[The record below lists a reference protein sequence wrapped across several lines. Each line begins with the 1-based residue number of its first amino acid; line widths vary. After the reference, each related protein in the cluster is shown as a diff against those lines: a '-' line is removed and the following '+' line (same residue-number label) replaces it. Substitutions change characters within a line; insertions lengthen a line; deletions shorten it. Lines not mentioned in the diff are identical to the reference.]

1 MSRIAFI
8 TLALGL
14 ATALPIPG
22 AAQRPSRTATRSRAP
37 RAPRAPRPPR
47 PQRAARASEPAAI
60 TIPYQRFALKNG
72 LTLLVHEDHKAPI
85 VAVNIWYHVGSKN
98 ERPGRTGFAHLFEH
112 LMFNGSEHFN
122 DDYFRPFERIG
133 ATDQN
138 GTTNND
144 RTNYFENVPTNAI
157 DVALWMESDRMGHLL
172 GAIDTAKLNEQRG
185 VVQNEKRQGENQ
197 PYGKVNL
204 LMTEGTYP
212 AGHPYSWS
220 VIGSMEDLNAAS
232 VNDVKDWFRTYYGPN
247 NAVIVLAGDITPA
260 TARQKVE
267 QFFGDIPATPPIA
280 KQETWIARRTGS
292 HREIMQD
299 RVPQARIYKE
309 WNIPEYGSADG
320 DYLDLVTD
328 VLAAGKTSR
337 LYKRLVYDEQTATD
351 VNAYVDL
358 REIGGQ
364 LVIRATVKPSGELAR
379 VERAI
384 DEELARFIQTG
395 PTASELRRVKT
406 QSRANFIRGIE
417 RIGGFG
423 GKSDVLARNEVFT
436 GSADHYLV
444 TERRIATATAGD
456 LKSAAARYLSDG
468 DWALEV
474 HPYPTFEAAATGA
487 DRTKLP
493 DAGTPPDARFPAIG
507 RATLPNGLKIV
518 LAERHSIPQVQLTLL
533 VDAGYAADQFAAP
546 GTASLTLDMLDEGT
560 TRRSALQISDTLSQ
574 LGAQLSTSSQLD
586 VSRVALSTL
595 KENVDPALDIFA
607 DVVLNPS
614 FPQADFQRQ
623 QRQRLARIQRE
634 KVQPVQMALR
644 VFPQLLYGANHAYG
658 NPLTGSGTEQSVT
671 QMTRDDLVR
680 FHRTWFKPNHAT
692 LVIVGDV
699 SLAEIQPRLTR
710 LFSGWKAGD
719 VPQKNVGTVAD
730 QARPVVYILDRP
742 GAEQSVILAADL
754 AAPKANPH
762 EYAIEAMTSLLG
774 GQFTSRINMNL
785 REGKHWSYGAF
796 TFIWDA
802 RGQRPFIAYA
812 PVQTDKTKESMI
824 EVDRELRGILGP
836 RPVAADELA
845 KAQANL
851 TLTLPGNWETMD
863 AVQGSLEQLVTFG
876 LDDHYYETY
885 AQRVRALTIPDAAG
899 AAEETIRPDHLVW
912 VVVGDRSK
920 IEAGIRELNFG
931 EIRFLDADG
940 KPLASR

>member
-1 MSRIAFI
+1 VA
-8 TLALGL
+8 G
-14 ATALPIPG
+14 P
-22 AAQRPSRTATRSRAP
+22 AP
-37 RAPRAPRPPR
+37 
-47 PQRAARASEPAAI
+47 I
-60 TIPYQRFALKNG
+60 TIPYQRFILKNG
-72 LTLLVHEDHKAPI
+72 LTLLVHEEHKAPI

-98 ERPGRTGFAHLFEH
+98 ERTGRTGFAHLFEH

-122 DDYFRPFERIG
+122 DDYIQPFERIG

-138 GTTNND
+138 GTTNED
-144 RTNYFENVPTNAI
+144 RTNYFENVPTTALDI
-157 DVALWMESDRMGHLL
+157 ALWMESDRMGHLL
-172 GAIDTAKLNEQRG
+172 GVIDTARVNEQRG
-185 VVQNEKRQGENQ
+185 VVQNEKREGENQ
-197 PYGKVNL
+197 PYGKVDL

-232 VNDVKDWFRTYYGPN
+232 VDDVKEWFRTYYGPN
-247 NAVIVLAGDITPA
+247 NAVIVLAGDITPDV
-260 TARQKVE
+260 ARQKVE
-267 QFFGDIPATPPIA
+267 QYFGDIPATPPIA
-280 KQETWIARRTGS
+280 KQATWIAGRTGA
-292 HREIMQD
+292 HRELMQD

-309 WNIPEYGSADG
+309 WNIPEYGAADA

-337 LYKRLVYDEQTATD
+337 LYKRLVYDEQIATD
-351 VNAYVDL
+351 VSAYVDL

-364 LVIRATVKPSGELAR
+364 LVIRATAKPGGDLGR
-379 VERAI
+379 VEHAV
-384 DEELARFIQTG
+384 DQELARFIQSG

-444 TERRIATATAGD
+444 TQRRIAGATAAD
-456 LKSAAARYLSDG
+456 LKSAAARWLSDG
-468 DWALEV
+468 EWALEV
-474 HPYPTFEAAATGA
+474 HPYPAFEAAASGA

-493 DAGTPPDARFPAIG
+493 EAGTPPDARFPAIA

-518 LAERHSIPQVQLTLL
+518 LAERHSIPQVNLTLL
-533 VDAGYAADQFAAP
+533 LDAGYAADQFAAP
-546 GTASLTLDMLDEGT
+546 GTASLALDMLDEGT
-560 TRRSALQISDTLSQ
+560 TKRTALEISDTLSQ
-574 LGAQLSTSSQLD
+574 LGAQLFTSSQLD
-586 VSRVALSTL
+586 VSRVALSSL
-595 KENVDPALDIFA
+595 KENLDPALDIFA

-614 FPQADFQRQ
+614 FPQADFRRQ

-644 VFPQLLYGANHAYG
+644 VFPQLLYGTNHAYG
-658 NPLTGSGTEQSVT
+658 NPLTGSGTEESVSR
-671 QMTRDDLVR
+671 MTRDDLMR
-680 FHRTWFKPNHAT
+680 FHRAWFKPNHAT

-699 SLAEIQPRLTR
+699 SLAEIQPTLTR
-710 LFSGWKAGD
+710 LFSRWQRGD
-719 VPQKNVGTVAD
+719 VPQKNVSTVAD
-730 QARPVVYILDRP
+730 QQKPLVYILDRP

-754 AAPKANPH
+754 APPKANPH

-774 GQFTSRINMNL
+774 GQFTSRVNMNL
-785 REGKHWSYGAF
+785 REAKHWSYGAF
-796 TFIWDA
+796 TFVWDA

-836 RPVAADELA
+836 RPVTADELA

-863 AVQGSLEQLVTFG
+863 AVQGSLEQMVTFG

-885 AQRVRALTIPDAAG
+885 AQRVRALTIPDAAT
-899 AAEETIRPDHLVW
+899 AAQDAIRPDHLVW
-912 VVVGDRSK
+912 VVVGDRAK
-920 IEAGIRELNFG
+920 IEPGIRELNFG

>member
-1 MSRIAFI
+1 MGFAAASS
-8 TLALGL
+8 
-14 ATALPIPG
+14 P
-22 AAQRPSRTATRSRAP
+22 AAQRPARSTRP
-37 RAPRAPRPPR
+37 RAKAAESAPP
-47 PQRAARASEPAAI
+47 AI

-72 LTLLVHEDHKAPI
+72 LTVLVHEDHKAPI

-98 ERPGRTGFAHLFEH
+98 EKPGRTGFAHLFEH

-122 DDYFRPFERIG
+122 DDYFQPFERIG

-144 RTNYFENVPTNAI
+144 RTNYFENVPTNAL

-172 GAIDTAKLNEQRG
+172 GVLDTAKVNEQRG

-204 LMTEGTYP
+204 LMAEGAYP
-212 AGHPYSWS
+212 AGHPYSWT

-232 VNDVKDWFRTYYGPN
+232 VEDVKQWFRTYYGPN
-247 NAVIVLAGDITPA
+247 NAVIVLAGDITPE

-267 QFFGDIPATPPIA
+267 HYFGDIPATPPIA
-280 KQETWIARRTGS
+280 KQDVWIAQRTGS

-299 RVPQARIYKE
+299 RVPQARIYKQ
-309 WNIPEYGSADG
+309 WNIPQFGSADG

-337 LYKRLVYDEQTATD
+337 LYKRLVYDEQIATD
-351 VNAYVDL
+351 VVASVDL

-364 LVIRATVKPSGELAR
+364 LVIRATAKPGGELAR

-384 DEELARFIQTG
+384 DEELTRFVRTG
-395 PTASELRRVKT
+395 PTPGELRRVKT
-406 QSRANFIRGIE
+406 QSRASFIRGIE

-423 GKSDVLARNEVFT
+423 GKSDVLAMNEVYA
-436 GSADHYLV
+436 GNADHYQV
-444 TERRIATATAGD
+444 TRQRVATATAAD
-456 LKSAAARYLSDG
+456 LRSAAARWLSDG
-468 DWALEV
+468 DFVVEV
-474 HPYPTFEAAATGA
+474 RPYPTYDVAATGA
-487 DRTKLP
+487 DRSKLP
-493 DAGTPPDARFPAIG
+493 AAGTPPDARFPAIA

-518 LAERHSIPQVQLTLL
+518 LAERHSIPQVNMTLL
-533 VDAGYAADQFAAP
+533 IDAGYAADQFAAP
-546 GTASLTLDMLDEGT
+546 GTASLALDMLDEGT
-560 TRRSALQISDTLSQ
+560 TKRTALQISDTLSQ
-574 LGAQLSTSSQLD
+574 LGAELSTGSQLD
-586 VSRVALSTL
+586 VSSVSLSTL
-595 KENVDPALDIFA
+595 KDNLDPALDIFA
-607 DVVLNPS
+607 DVILSPS

-658 NPLTGSGTEQSVT
+658 NPLTGSGTEESVT
-671 QMTRDDLVR
+671 RMTRDDLVR

-692 LVIVGDV
+692 LVVVGDI
-699 SLAEIQPRLTR
+699 SLAEIQPRLAR
-710 LFSGWKAGD
+710 LFSRWESGD
-719 VPQKNVGTVAD
+719 VPQKNVSTVAD
-730 QARPVVYILDRP
+730 QPRPLVYILDRP
-742 GAEQSVILAADL
+742 GAEQSIILAADL
-754 AAPKANPH
+754 APPKANPH
-762 EYAIEAMTSLLG
+762 EYAIEVMTSLLG
-774 GQFTSRINMNL
+774 GQFTSRVNMNL
-785 REGKHWSYGAF
+785 REAKHWSYGAF
-796 TFIWDA
+796 TFVWDA

-812 PVQTDKTKESMI
+812 PVQTDKTKESMV

-836 RPVAADELA
+836 RPVDADELA

-863 AVQGSLEQLVTFG
+863 AVQGSLEQLVTYG

-885 AQRVRALTIPDAAG
+885 AQRVRALTIPDAST
-899 AAEETIRPDHLVW
+899 AAQEAIRPDHLVW
-912 VVVGDRSK
+912 VIVGDRSK

-931 EIRFLDADG
+931 EVRFLDADG

>member
-1 MSRIAFI
+1 MSRIAFV

-14 ATALPIPG
+14 ATALPAPG
-22 AAQRPSRTATRSRAP
+22 TAQRPSRTATRSR
-37 RAPRAPRPPR
+37 
-47 PQRAARASEPAAI
+47 PQRAARASAPAPI
-60 TIPYQRFALKNG
+60 TIPYQRFVLKNG

-122 DDYFRPFERIG
+122 DDYFQPFERIG

-144 RTNYFENVPTNAI
+144 RTNYFENVPTTAL

-172 GAIDTAKLNEQRG
+172 GAIDSAKLTEQRG

-197 PYGKVNL
+197 PYGKVNM

-220 VIGSMEDLNAAS
+220 VIGSMADLDAAKLD
-232 VNDVKDWFRTYYGPN
+232 DVREWFRTYYGPN
-247 NAVIVLAGDITPA
+247 NAVIVLAGDITPE
-260 TARQKVE
+260 TARQKAE

-280 KQETWIARRTGS
+280 KQDVWIARRTGS
-292 HREIMQD
+292 HREVMQD

-309 WNIPEYGSADG
+309 WNIPQFGSADG

-337 LYKRLVYDEQTATD
+337 LYKRLVYDEQVATD
-351 VNAYVDL
+351 VAAYVDL

-364 LVIRATVKPSGELAR
+364 LVVRATAKPGGDLAR

-384 DEELARFIQTG
+384 DEELARFIQSG

-423 GKSDVLARNEVFT
+423 GKSDVLAVNEVFA
-436 GSADHYLV
+436 GSADHYQV
-444 TERRIATATAGD
+444 TRQRIAAATAAD
-456 LKSAAARYLSDG
+456 LRSAAARWLTDG
-468 DWALEV
+468 DWTLEV
-474 HPYPTFEAAATGA
+474 RPYPTFETAASGA

-493 DAGTPPDARFPAIG
+493 EAGTPPEARFPAIA

-518 LAERHSIPQVQLTLL
+518 LAERHSIPQVNLTLL

-546 GTASLTLDMLDEGT
+546 GTASLALDMLDEGT
-560 TRRSALQISDTLSQ
+560 TRRTALQISDTLSQ
-574 LGAQLSTSSQLD
+574 LGANLGTGSQLD
-586 VSRVALSTL
+586 VSSVSLSTL
-595 KENVDPALDIFA
+595 RENLDPALDVFA

-658 NPLTGSGTEQSVT
+658 NPLTGSGTEASVSG
-671 QMTRDDLVR
+671 MTRDDLVR

-699 SLAEIQPRLTR
+699 SLAEIQPKLTR
-710 LFSGWKAGD
+710 LFSGWRTGD
-719 VPQKNVGTVAD
+719 VPQKNVSTVAD
-730 QARPVVYILDRP
+730 LPGPLVYILDRP
-742 GAEQSVILAADL
+742 GAEQSIIFAADL
-754 AAPKANPH
+754 APPKANPH

-774 GQFTSRINMNL
+774 GQFTSRVNMNL
-785 REGKHWSYGAF
+785 REAKHWSYGAF
-796 TFIWDA
+796 TLVWDA

-836 RPVAADELA
+836 KPVTADELA

-899 AAEETIRPDHLVW
+899 AAQEAIRPDHLVW
-912 VVVGDRSK
+912 VVVGDRAK

-940 KPLASR
+940 KPLAAR

>member
-1 MSRIAFI
+1 MSRIAFV

-14 ATALPIPG
+14 ATALPAPG
-22 AAQRPSRTATRSRAP
+22 TAQRPSRTATRSRA
-37 RAPRAPRPPR
+37 
-47 PQRAARASEPAAI
+47 QRAARASAPAPI
-60 TIPYQRFALKNG
+60 TIPYQRFVLKNG

-122 DDYFRPFERIG
+122 DDYFQPFERIG

-144 RTNYFENVPTNAI
+144 RTNYFENVPTTAL

-172 GAIDTAKLNEQRG
+172 GAIDTLKLNEQRG

-197 PYGKVNL
+197 PYGKVNM

-220 VIGSMEDLNAAS
+220 VIGSMEDLDAAKLD
-232 VNDVKDWFRTYYGPN
+232 DVKQWFRTYYGPN
-247 NAVIVLAGDITPA
+247 NAVIVLAGDITSE

-280 KQETWIARRTGS
+280 KQDVWIARRTGS
-292 HREIMQD
+292 HREVMQD
-299 RVPQARIYKE
+299 RVPQGRIYKE
-309 WNIPEYGSADG
+309 WNTPQFGSADG

-337 LYKRLVYDEQTATD
+337 LYKRLVYDEQIATD
-351 VNAYVDL
+351 VAAYVDL

-364 LVIRATVKPSGELAR
+364 LVIRATAKPSGDLAR

-384 DEELARFIQTG
+384 DEELARFIKSG

-406 QSRANFIRGIE
+406 QSRASFIRGIE

-423 GKSDVLARNEVFT
+423 GKSDVLAVNEVYA
-436 GSADHYLV
+436 GSADHYQV
-444 TERRIATATAGD
+444 TRQRIAAATAAN
-456 LKSAAARYLSDG
+456 LQSAAARWLTDG
-468 DWALEV
+468 DWTLEV
-474 HPYPTFEAAATGA
+474 HPYPTFEAATSGA

-493 DAGTPPDARFPAIG
+493 EAGTPPDARFPAIA

-518 LAERHSIPQVQLTLL
+518 LAERHSIPQVNLTLL

-546 GTASLTLDMLDEGT
+546 GTASLALDMLDEGT
-560 TRRSALQISDTLSQ
+560 TRRTALQISDTLSQ
-574 LGAQLSTSSQLD
+574 LGANLGTGSQLD
-586 VSRVALSTL
+586 VSSVQLSTL
-595 KENVDPALDIFA
+595 KENLDPSLDIFA

-644 VFPQLLYGANHAYG
+644 VFPQLLYGAYHAYG
-658 NPLTGSGTEQSVT
+658 NPLTGSGTEASVSG
-671 QMTRDDLVR
+671 MTRDDLVR

-699 SLAEIQPRLTR
+699 SMAEIQPKLTR
-710 LFSGWKAGD
+710 LFSRWQVGD
-719 VPQKNVGTVAD
+719 VPQKNVSTVAD
-730 QARPVVYILDRP
+730 QPRPLVYILDRP
-742 GAEQSVILAADL
+742 GAEQSIIFAADL
-754 AAPKANPH
+754 APPKANPR

-774 GQFTSRINMNL
+774 GQFTSRVNMNL

-796 TFIWDA
+796 TLVWDA

-836 RPVAADELA
+836 RPVTADELA

-863 AVQGSLEQLVTFG
+863 AVQGSLEQMVTFG
-876 LDDHYYETY
+876 LDDHYYETF
-885 AQRVRALTIPDAAG
+885 AQRVRALTIPDAAT
-899 AAEETIRPDHLVW
+899 AAQEAIRPDHLVW
-912 VVVGDRSK
+912 VVVGDRAK

-940 KPLASR
+940 KPLASRE

>member
-1 MSRIAFI
+1 MSRLAFVA
-8 TLALGL
+8 LALGL
-14 ATALPIPG
+14 TAALPAP
-22 AAQRPSRTATRSRAP
+22 AQRQAPAARP
-37 RAPRAPRPPR
+37 RA
-47 PQRAARASEPAAI
+47 QRRASPSAPAAI
-60 TIPYQRFALKNG
+60 TIPYQRFVLKNG

-122 DDYFRPFERIG
+122 DDYFQPFERIG

-138 GTTNND
+138 GTTNED
-144 RTNYFENVPTNAI
+144 RTNYFENVPTNAL

-172 GAIDTAKLNEQRG
+172 GAIDTAKVNEQRG
-185 VVQNEKRQGENQ
+185 VVQNEKRQGENE
-197 PYGKVNL
+197 PYGKVDL

-212 AGHPYSWS
+212 AGHPYSWT

-232 VNDVKDWFRTYYGPN
+232 VDDVKEWFRTYYGPN
-247 NAVIVLAGDITPA
+247 NAVIVLAGDITPDV
-260 TARQKVE
+260 ARQKVE
-267 QFFGDIPATPPIA
+267 TYFGDIPATPPIA
-280 KQETWIARRTGS
+280 KQSTWIARRTGS

-309 WNIPEYGSADG
+309 WNIPEYGAADA

-328 VLAAGKTSR
+328 VLTAGKTSR
-337 LYKRLVYDEQTATD
+337 LYKRLVYDEQIATD
-351 VNAYVDL
+351 VIAYADL
-358 REIGGQ
+358 REIAGQ
-364 LVIRATVKPSGELAR
+364 LVIRATVKPGGDLAR

-384 DEELARFIQTG
+384 DDEVARFIRTG
-395 PTASELRRVKT
+395 PTPSELRRVKT
-406 QSRANFIRGIE
+406 QARAGFIRGIE

-436 GSADHYLV
+436 GNADNYLV
-444 TERRIATATAGD
+444 TQRRIAGATAAD
-456 LKSAAARYLSDG
+456 LKSAAARWLNDG
-468 DWALEV
+468 DWTLEV
-474 HPYPTFEAAATGA
+474 HPYPEYTASASGA
-487 DRTKLP
+487 DRSKVP
-493 DAGTPPDARFPAIG
+493 DAGTPPDARFPAIA

-518 LAERHSIPQVQLTLL
+518 LAERHSIPQVNLTLL

-546 GTASLTLDMLDEGT
+546 GTASLALDMLDEGT
-560 TRRSALQISDTLSQ
+560 TRRTALQISDTLSQ
-574 LGAQLSTSSQLD
+574 LGASLGTGSQLD

-595 KENVDPALDIFA
+595 KENLDPALDIFA
-607 DVVLNPS
+607 DVVLNPA

-644 VFPQLLYGANHAYG
+644 VFPQLLYGTNHAYG
-658 NPLTGSGTEQSVT
+658 NPLTGSGTEQSVSG
-671 QMTRDDLVR
+671 MTRDDLVR
-680 FHRTWFKPNHAT
+680 FHHTWFKPNHAT

-699 SLAEIQPRLTR
+699 SMAEIQPKLAR
-710 LFSGWKAGD
+710 LFSRWQSGD
-719 VPQKNVGTVAD
+719 VPQKNVSTVAD
-730 QARPVVYILDRP
+730 QAKPIVYILDRP

-762 EYAIEAMTSLLG
+762 EYAVEAMTSLLG
-774 GQFTSRINMNL
+774 GQFTSRVNMNL
-785 REGKHWSYGAF
+785 REAKHWSYGAF
-796 TFIWDA
+796 TFVWDA

-812 PVQTDKTKESMI
+812 PVQTDKTKESMV

-836 RPVAADELA
+836 KPVTADELS

-851 TLTLPGNWETMD
+851 TLTLPGNWETMR
-863 AVQGSLEQLVTFG
+863 AVQGSLEDMVTYG
-876 LDDHYYETY
+876 LDDHYFETY
-885 AQRVRALTIPDAAG
+885 AQRVRALTLQDATT
-899 AAEETIRPDHLVW
+899 AAQEAIRPDHLVW
-912 VVVGDRSK
+912 VVVGDRAK

>member
-1 MSRIAFI
+1 MTRMTLTTLLLGFAAASIA
-8 TLALGL
+8 
-14 ATALPIPG
+14 P
-22 AAQRPSRTATRSRAP
+22 AQQARPARRTRSRA
-37 RAPRAPRPPR
+37 
-47 PQRAARASEPAAI
+47 RAAESVPAAI
-60 TIPYQRFALKNG
+60 TIPYQRFVLKNG

-122 DDYFRPFERIG
+122 DDYFQPFERIG

-138 GTTNND
+138 GTTNED
-144 RTNYFENVPTNAI
+144 RTNYFENVPTNAL

-172 GAIDTAKLNEQRG
+172 GAIDTAKVNEQRG

-197 PYGKVNL
+197 PYGKVDL

-212 AGHPYSWS
+212 AGHPYSWT

-232 VNDVKDWFRTYYGPN
+232 VEDVKQWFRTYYGPN
-247 NAVIVLAGDITPA
+247 NAVIALAGDITPE

-280 KQETWIARRTGS
+280 KQETWIAKRTGS

-299 RVPQARIYKE
+299 RVPQARIYKQ
-309 WNIPEYGSADG
+309 WNIPPFGSADG

-337 LYKRLVYDEQTATD
+337 LYKRLVYDEQIATD
-351 VNAYVDL
+351 VAAYVDL
-358 REIGGQ
+358 REIAGQ
-364 LVIRATVKPSGELAR
+364 LVIRATAKPGGDLAR

-395 PTASELRRVKT
+395 PTPSELRRVKT

-423 GKSDVLARNEVFT
+423 GKSDVLAMNEVYA
-436 GSADHYLV
+436 GNADHYQA
-444 TERRIATATAGD
+444 TRQRIATATAAD
-456 LKSAAARYLSDG
+456 LRSAAARWLSDG
-468 DWALEV
+468 DFVIEV
-474 HPYPTFEAAATGA
+474 HPYPSYDVVASGA
-487 DRTKLP
+487 DRSKLP
-493 DAGTPPDARFPAIG
+493 AAGTPPDARFPSIA

-518 LAERHSIPQVQLTLL
+518 LAERHSIPQVNMTLL
-533 VDAGYAADQFAAP
+533 VDAGYAADQFATP

-560 TRRSALQISDTLSQ
+560 KTRTALQISDTLSQ
-574 LGAQLSTSSQLD
+574 LGANLGTGSQLD
-586 VSRVALSTL
+586 VSSVSISTL
-595 KENVDPALDIFA
+595 KDNLDPALDIFA
-607 DVVLNPS
+607 DVILNPS

-623 QRQRLARIQRE
+623 QRQRIARIQRE

-644 VFPQLLYGANHAYG
+644 VFPQLLYGAKHAYG
-658 NPLTGSGTEQSVT
+658 NPLTGSGTEESVT
-671 QMTRDDLVR
+671 RMTRDDLVR

-692 LVIVGDV
+692 LVVVGDI
-699 SLAEIQPRLTR
+699 SLAEIQPKLAR
-710 LFSGWKAGD
+710 LFGRWPAGD
-719 VPQKNVGTVAD
+719 VPQKNVSAVAD
-730 QARPVVYILDRP
+730 LPRPLVYILDRP
-742 GAEQSVILAADL
+742 GSEQSIIFAADL
-754 AAPKANPH
+754 APPKANPH

-774 GQFTSRINMNL
+774 GQFTSRVNMNL
-785 REGKHWSYGAF
+785 REAKHWSYGAF
-796 TFIWDA
+796 TLVWDA

-836 RPVAADELA
+836 KPVEADELA

-851 TLTLPGNWETMD
+851 TLTLPGNWETMG
-863 AVQGSLEQLVTFG
+863 AVQGSLEQMVTYG
-876 LDDHYYETY
+876 LDDHYFETY
-885 AQRVRALTIPDAAG
+885 AQRVRALTLPDAAT
-899 AAEETIRPDHLVW
+899 AAQATIRPDHLVW

-931 EIRFLDADG
+931 EIRFLDANG

>member
-1 MSRIAFI
+1 MSRIAFV

-14 ATALPIPG
+14 ATALPAPG
-22 AAQRPSRTATRSRAP
+22 TAQRPSRTATRSR
-37 RAPRAPRPPR
+37 
-47 PQRAARASEPAAI
+47 PQRAARASAPAPI
-60 TIPYQRFALKNG
+60 TIPYQRFVLKNG

-122 DDYFRPFERIG
+122 DDYFQPFERIG

-144 RTNYFENVPTNAI
+144 RTNYFENVPTTAL

-172 GAIDTAKLNEQRG
+172 GAIDSAKLTEQRG

-197 PYGKVNL
+197 PYGKVNM

-220 VIGSMEDLNAAS
+220 VIGSMADLDAAKLD
-232 VNDVKDWFRTYYGPN
+232 DVREWFRTYYGPN
-247 NAVIVLAGDITPA
+247 NAVIVLAGDITA
-260 TARQKVE
+260 ETARQKAE

-280 KQETWIARRTGS
+280 KQGVWIARRTGS
-292 HREIMQD
+292 HREVMQD

-309 WNIPEYGSADG
+309 WNIPQFGSADG

-337 LYKRLVYDEQTATD
+337 LYKRLVYDEQVATD
-351 VNAYVDL
+351 VVAYVDL

-364 LVIRATVKPSGELAR
+364 LVVRATAKPGGDLAR

-384 DEELARFIQTG
+384 DEELARFIQSG

-423 GKSDVLARNEVFT
+423 GKSDVLAVNEVFA
-436 GSADHYLV
+436 GSADHYQV
-444 TERRIATATAGD
+444 TRQRIAAATAAD
-456 LKSAAARYLSDG
+456 LRSAAARWLTDG
-468 DWALEV
+468 DWTLEV
-474 HPYPTFEAAATGA
+474 RPYPTFETTASGA

-493 DAGTPPDARFPAIG
+493 EAGTPPEARFPAIA

-518 LAERHSIPQVQLTLL
+518 LAERHSIPQVNLTLL
-533 VDAGYAADQFAAP
+533 VDAGYAADQFGAP
-546 GTASLTLDMLDEGT
+546 GTASLALDMLDEGT
-560 TRRSALQISDTLSQ
+560 TRRTALQISDTLSQ
-574 LGAQLSTSSQLD
+574 LGTNLGTGSQLD
-586 VSRVALSTL
+586 VSSVSLSTL
-595 KENVDPALDIFA
+595 KENLDPSLDIFA

-658 NPLTGSGTEQSVT
+658 NPLTGSGTEASVSG
-671 QMTRDDLVR
+671 MTRDDLVR

-699 SLAEIQPRLTR
+699 SLAEIQPKLTR
-710 LFSGWKAGD
+710 LFSGWRAGD
-719 VPQKNVGTVAD
+719 VPQKNVSTVTD
-730 QARPVVYILDRP
+730 LPRPLVYILDRP
-742 GAEQSVILAADL
+742 GAEQSIIFAADL
-754 AAPKANPH
+754 APPKANPH

-774 GQFTSRINMNL
+774 GQFTSRVNMNL
-785 REGKHWSYGAF
+785 REAKHWSYGAF
-796 TFIWDA
+796 TLVWDA

-836 RPVAADELA
+836 KPVTADELA

-899 AAEETIRPDHLVW
+899 AAQEAIRPDHLVW

-940 KPLASR
+940 KPLAAR

>member
-1 MSRIAFI
+1 MPRLAFLA
-8 TLALGL
+8 LALGV
-14 ATALPIPG
+14 AAAFPAP
-22 AAQRPSRTATRSRAP
+22 AQRPARATRARVRVAVPAP
-37 RAPRAPRPPR
+37 
-47 PQRAARASEPAAI
+47 I
-60 TIPYQRFALKNG
+60 TIPYQRFVLKNG

-122 DDYFRPFERIG
+122 DDYFQPFERIG

-138 GTTNND
+138 GTTNED
-144 RTNYFENVPTNAI
+144 RTNYFENVPTSALDI
-157 DVALWMESDRMGHLL
+157 ALWMESDRMGHLL
-172 GAIDTAKLNEQRG
+172 GAIDTAKVNEQRG

-197 PYGKVNL
+197 PYGKVDD

-212 AGHPYSWS
+212 AGHPYSWT

-232 VNDVKDWFRTYYGPN
+232 VEDVKQWFRTYYGPN
-247 NAVIVLAGDITPA
+247 NAVIALAGDITPE

-267 QFFGDIPATPPIA
+267 QYFGDIPATPPIA
-280 KQETWIARRTGS
+280 KQATWIARRTGA
-292 HREIMQD
+292 HRELMQD

-309 WNIPEYGSADG
+309 WNIPEYGAADA

-337 LYKRLVYDEQTATD
+337 LYKRLVYDEQIATD
-351 VNAYVDL
+351 VSAYVDL

-364 LVIRATVKPSGELAR
+364 LVIRATAKPGGDLGR
-379 VERAI
+379 VERAM
-384 DEELARFIQTG
+384 DQELARFIQSG

-406 QSRANFIRGIE
+406 QSRATFIRGIE

-444 TERRIATATAGD
+444 TERRIASATAAD
-456 LKSAAARYLSDG
+456 LKSAASRWLSDG
-468 DWALEV
+468 EWALEV
-474 HPYPTFEAAATGA
+474 HPYPAFEAAASGA

-493 DAGTPPDARFPAIG
+493 EAGTPPDARFPAIA

-518 LAERHSIPQVQLTLL
+518 LAERHSIPQVNLTLL
-533 VDAGYAADQFAAP
+533 LDAGYAADQFAAP
-546 GTASLTLDMLDEGT
+546 GTASLALDMLDEGT
-560 TRRSALQISDTLSQ
+560 TKRTALQISDTLSQ
-574 LGAQLSTSSQLD
+574 LGAQLFTSSQLD
-586 VSRVALSTL
+586 VSRVALSSL
-595 KENVDPALDIFA
+595 KENLDPALNIFA

-658 NPLTGSGTEQSVT
+658 NPLTGSGTEESVSR
-671 QMTRDDLVR
+671 MTRDDLVR

-692 LVIVGDV
+692 LVIVGDI
-699 SLAEIQPRLTR
+699 SLAEIQPALTR
-710 LFSGWKAGD
+710 LFSRWQRGE
-719 VPQKNVGTVAD
+719 VPQKNVSTVAD
-730 QARPVVYILDRP
+730 QQKPLVYILDRP

-754 AAPKANPH
+754 APPKANPH

-774 GQFTSRINMNL
+774 GQFTSRVNMNL

-796 TFIWDA
+796 TFVWDA

-824 EVDRELRGILGP
+824 EVDRELRGILGT
-836 RPVAADELA
+836 RPVTADELA

-863 AVQGSLEQLVTFG
+863 AVQGSLEQMVTFG

-885 AQRVRALTIPDAAG
+885 AQRVRALTIPDASG
-899 AAEETIRPDHLVW
+899 AAQEAIRPDHLVW
-912 VVVGDRSK
+912 VVVGDRAK
-920 IEAGIRELNFG
+920 IEPGIRELNFG

>member
-1 MSRIAFI
+1 MSRIAFVS
-8 TLALGL
+8 LALGL
-14 ATALPIPG
+14 ATALPAPG
-22 AAQRPSRTATRSRAP
+22 TAQRPSRTATRSRA
-37 RAPRAPRPPR
+37 
-47 PQRAARASEPAAI
+47 QRAARASAPAPI
-60 TIPYQRFALKNG
+60 TIPYQRFVLKNG

-122 DDYFRPFERIG
+122 DDYFQPFERIG

-144 RTNYFENVPTNAI
+144 RTNYFENVPTTAL

-172 GAIDTAKLNEQRG
+172 GAIDTLKLNEQRG

-197 PYGKVNL
+197 PYGKVNM

-220 VIGSMEDLNAAS
+220 VIGSMEDLDAAKLD
-232 VNDVKDWFRTYYGPN
+232 DVKQWFRTYYGPN
-247 NAVIVLAGDITPA
+247 NAVIVLAGDITPE

-280 KQETWIARRTGS
+280 KQDVWIARRTGS
-292 HREIMQD
+292 HREVMQD
-299 RVPQARIYKE
+299 RVPQGRIYKE
-309 WNIPEYGSADG
+309 WNTPQFGSADG

-337 LYKRLVYDEQTATD
+337 LYKRLVYDEQIATD
-351 VNAYVDL
+351 VAAYVDL

-364 LVIRATVKPSGELAR
+364 LVIRATAKPSGDLAR

-384 DEELARFIQTG
+384 DEELARFIKSG

-406 QSRANFIRGIE
+406 QSRASFIRGIE

-423 GKSDVLARNEVFT
+423 GKSDVLAVNEVYA
-436 GSADHYLV
+436 GSADHYQV
-444 TERRIATATAGD
+444 TRQRIAAATAAN
-456 LKSAAARYLSDG
+456 LQSAAARWLTDG
-468 DWALEV
+468 DWTLEV
-474 HPYPTFEAAATGA
+474 HPYPTFEAATSGA

-493 DAGTPPDARFPAIG
+493 EAGTPPDARFPAIA

-518 LAERHSIPQVQLTLL
+518 LAERHSIPQVNLTLL

-546 GTASLTLDMLDEGT
+546 GTASLALDMLDEGT
-560 TRRSALQISDTLSQ
+560 TRRTALQISDTLSQ
-574 LGAQLSTSSQLD
+574 LGANLGTGSQLD
-586 VSRVALSTL
+586 VSSVQLSTL
-595 KENVDPALDIFA
+595 KENLDPSLDIFA

-658 NPLTGSGTEQSVT
+658 NPLTGSGTEASVSG
-671 QMTRDDLVR
+671 MTRDDLVR

-699 SLAEIQPRLTR
+699 SMAEIQPKLTR
-710 LFSGWKAGD
+710 LFSRWQVGD
-719 VPQKNVGTVAD
+719 VPQKNVSTVAD
-730 QARPVVYILDRP
+730 QPRPLVYILDRP
-742 GAEQSVILAADL
+742 GAEQSIIFAADL
-754 AAPKANPH
+754 APPKANPR

-774 GQFTSRINMNL
+774 GQFTSRVNMNL

-796 TFIWDA
+796 TLVWDA

-836 RPVAADELA
+836 RPVTADELA

-863 AVQGSLEQLVTFG
+863 AVQGSLEQMVTFG

-885 AQRVRALTIPDAAG
+885 AQRVRALTIPDAAT
-899 AAEETIRPDHLVW
+899 AAQEAIRPDHLVW
-912 VVVGDRSK
+912 VVVGDRAK

-940 KPLASR
+940 KPLASRE

>member
-1 MSRIAFI
+1 MSRLAFLA
-8 TLALGL
+8 LALGVAAAFP
-14 ATALPIPG
+14 AT
-22 AAQRPSRTATRSRAP
+22 AQRP
-37 RAPRAPRPPR
+37 
-47 PQRAARASEPAAI
+47 ARASRARVRVAGPAPI
-60 TIPYQRFALKNG
+60 TIPYQRFILKNG

-98 ERPGRTGFAHLFEH
+98 ERTGRTGFAHLFEH

-122 DDYFRPFERIG
+122 DDYIQPFERIG

-138 GTTNND
+138 GTTNED
-144 RTNYFENVPTNAI
+144 RTNYFENVPTTALDI
-157 DVALWMESDRMGHLL
+157 ALWMESDRMGHLL
-172 GAIDTAKLNEQRG
+172 GVIDTARVNEQRG
-185 VVQNEKRQGENQ
+185 VVQNEKREGENQ
-197 PYGKVNL
+197 PYGKVDL

-232 VNDVKDWFRTYYGPN
+232 VDDVKEWFRTYYGPN
-247 NAVIVLAGDITPA
+247 NAVIVLAGDITPDV
-260 TARQKVE
+260 ARQKVE
-267 QFFGDIPATPPIA
+267 QYFGDIPATPPIA
-280 KQETWIARRTGS
+280 KQATWIARRTGA
-292 HREIMQD
+292 HRELMQD

-309 WNIPEYGSADG
+309 WNIPEYGAADA

-337 LYKRLVYDEQTATD
+337 LYKRLVYDEQIATD
-351 VNAYVDL
+351 VSAYVDL

-364 LVIRATVKPSGELAR
+364 LVIRATAKPGGDLGR
-379 VERAI
+379 VEHAV
-384 DEELARFIQTG
+384 DQELARFIQSG

-444 TERRIATATAGD
+444 TQRRIAGATAAD
-456 LKSAAARYLSDG
+456 LKSAAARWLSDG
-468 DWALEV
+468 EWALEV
-474 HPYPTFEAAATGA
+474 HPYPAFEAAASGA

-493 DAGTPPDARFPAIG
+493 EAGTPPDARFPAIA

-518 LAERHSIPQVQLTLL
+518 LAERHSIPQVNLTLL
-533 VDAGYAADQFAAP
+533 LDAGYAADQFAAP
-546 GTASLTLDMLDEGT
+546 GTASLALDMLDEGT
-560 TRRSALQISDTLSQ
+560 TKRTALQISDTLSQ
-574 LGAQLSTSSQLD
+574 LGAQLFTSSQLD
-586 VSRVALSTL
+586 VSRVALSSL
-595 KENVDPALDIFA
+595 KENLDPALDIFA

-644 VFPQLLYGANHAYG
+644 VFPQLLYGTNHAYG
-658 NPLTGSGTEQSVT
+658 NPLTGSGTEESVSR
-671 QMTRDDLVR
+671 MTRDDLMR
-680 FHRTWFKPNHAT
+680 FHRAWFKPNHAT

-699 SLAEIQPRLTR
+699 SLAEIQPTLTR
-710 LFSGWKAGD
+710 LFSRWQRGD
-719 VPQKNVGTVAD
+719 VPQKNVSTVAD
-730 QARPVVYILDRP
+730 QQKPLVYILDRP

-754 AAPKANPH
+754 APPKANPH

-774 GQFTSRINMNL
+774 GQFTSRVNMNL
-785 REGKHWSYGAF
+785 REAKHWSYGAF
-796 TFIWDA
+796 TFVWDA

-836 RPVAADELA
+836 RPVTADELA

-863 AVQGSLEQLVTFG
+863 AVQGSLEQMVTFG

-885 AQRVRALTIPDAAG
+885 AQRVRALTIPDAAT
-899 AAEETIRPDHLVW
+899 AAQDAIRPDHLVW
-912 VVVGDRSK
+912 VVVGDRAK
-920 IEAGIRELNFG
+920 IEPGIRELNFG

>member
-1 MSRIAFI
+1 MSRIAFA

-14 ATALPIPG
+14 ATALPAPG
-22 AAQRPSRTATRSRAP
+22 TAQRPSRPATRARLP
-37 RAPRAPRPPR
+37 RAPSAAPAP
-47 PQRAARASEPAAI
+47 I
-60 TIPYQRFALKNG
+60 TIPYQRFVLKNG

-122 DDYFRPFERIG
+122 DDYFQPFERIG

-138 GTTNND
+138 GTTNED
-144 RTNYFENVPTNAI
+144 RTNYFENVPTNAL

-172 GAIDTAKLNEQRG
+172 GAIDTAKVNEQRG

-197 PYGKVNL
+197 PYGKVDL

-212 AGHPYSWS
+212 AGHPYSWT

-232 VNDVKDWFRTYYGPN
+232 VEDVKQWFRTYYGPN
-247 NAVIVLAGDITPA
+247 NAVIVLAGDITPE
-260 TARQKVE
+260 TARQKVG

-280 KQETWIARRTGS
+280 KQETWIAPRTGS

-309 WNIPEYGSADG
+309 WNIPEYGSADA

-337 LYKRLVYDEQTATD
+337 LYKRLVYDEQIATD
-351 VNAYVDL
+351 VAAYVDL

-364 LVIRATVKPSGELAR
+364 LVIRATAKPGGDLAR

-444 TERRIATATAGD
+444 TERRIAAATAGD
-456 LKSAAARYLSDG
+456 LKSAATRWLRDG
-468 DWALEV
+468 EWVLEV
-474 HPYPTFEAAATGA
+474 HPYPTFETAASGA

-493 DAGTPPDARFPAIG
+493 DAGTPPDARFPAIA

-518 LAERHSIPQVQLTLL
+518 FAERHSIPQVQLTLL

-546 GTASLTLDMLDEGT
+546 GTASLALDMLDEGT
-560 TRRSALQISDTLSQ
+560 TRRTALQISDTLSQ
-574 LGAQLSTSSQLD
+574 LGAQLFTSSQLD

-595 KENVDPALDIFA
+595 KENLDPALDVFA
-607 DVVLNPS
+607 DVLLNPS

-658 NPLTGSGTEQSVT
+658 NPLTGSGTEASVSA
-671 QMTRDDLVR
+671 MTRDDLVR

-699 SLAEIQPRLTR
+699 SMAEIQPKLTR
-710 LFSGWKAGD
+710 LFSSWRSGD
-719 VPQKNVGTVAD
+719 VPQKNVSTVAD
-730 QARPVVYILDRP
+730 QPRSLVYILDRP
-742 GAEQSVILAADL
+742 GAEQSIIFAADL
-754 AAPKANPH
+754 APPKANPH

-774 GQFTSRINMNL
+774 GQFTSRVNMNL
-785 REGKHWSYGAF
+785 REAKHWSYGAF
-796 TFIWDA
+796 TLVWDA

-836 RPVAADELA
+836 RPVTADELA

-899 AAEETIRPDHLVW
+899 AAQETIRPDHLVW
-912 VVVGDRSK
+912 VIVGDRSK

-931 EIRFLDADG
+931 EIKFLDADG
-940 KPLASR
+940 KPLAAR

>member
-1 MSRIAFI
+1 MSRLAFLA
-8 TLALGL
+8 LALGVAAAFP
-14 ATALPIPG
+14 AT
-22 AAQRPSRTATRSRAP
+22 AQRPA
-37 RAPRAPRPPR
+37 RAPRPR
-47 PQRAARASEPAAI
+47 VRVAGPAPI
-60 TIPYQRFALKNG
+60 TIPYQRFILKNG

-122 DDYFRPFERIG
+122 DDYFQPFERIG

-138 GTTNND
+138 GTTNED
-144 RTNYFENVPTNAI
+144 RTNYFENVPTTALDI
-157 DVALWMESDRMGHLL
+157 ALWMESDRMGHLL
-172 GAIDTAKLNEQRG
+172 GVIDTARVNEQRG
-185 VVQNEKRQGENQ
+185 VVQNEKREGENQ
-197 PYGKVNL
+197 PYGKVDL

-232 VNDVKDWFRTYYGPN
+232 VDDVKEWFRTYYGPN
-247 NAVIVLAGDITPA
+247 NAVIVLAGDITPDV
-260 TARQKVE
+260 ARQKVE
-267 QFFGDIPATPPIA
+267 QYFGDIPATPPIA
-280 KQETWIARRTGS
+280 KQATWIARRTGA
-292 HREIMQD
+292 HRELMQD

-309 WNIPEYGSADG
+309 WNIPEYGAADA

-337 LYKRLVYDEQTATD
+337 LYKRLVYDEQIATD
-351 VNAYVDL
+351 VSAYVDL

-364 LVIRATVKPSGELAR
+364 LVIRATAKPGGDLGR
-379 VERAI
+379 VEHAI
-384 DEELARFIQTG
+384 DQELARFIQSG

-444 TERRIATATAGD
+444 TQRRIAGATAAD
-456 LKSAAARYLSDG
+456 LKSAAARWLSDG
-468 DWALEV
+468 EWALEV
-474 HPYPTFEAAATGA
+474 HPYPAFEAAANGA

-493 DAGTPPDARFPAIG
+493 EAGTPPDARFPAIA

-518 LAERHSIPQVQLTLL
+518 LAERHSIPQVNLTLL
-533 VDAGYAADQFAAP
+533 LDAGYAADQFAAP
-546 GTASLTLDMLDEGT
+546 GTASLALDMLDEGT
-560 TRRSALQISDTLSQ
+560 TKRTALQISDTLSQ
-574 LGAQLSTSSQLD
+574 LGAQLFTSSQLD
-586 VSRVALSTL
+586 VSRVALSSL
-595 KENVDPALDIFA
+595 KENLDPALDIFA

-644 VFPQLLYGANHAYG
+644 VFPQLLYGTNHAYG
-658 NPLTGSGTEQSVT
+658 NPLTGSGTEESVSR
-671 QMTRDDLVR
+671 MTRDDLVR
-680 FHRTWFKPNHAT
+680 FHRAWFKPNHAT

-699 SLAEIQPRLTR
+699 SLAEIQPKLSR
-710 LFSGWKAGD
+710 LFSRWQRGD
-719 VPQKNVGTVAD
+719 VPQKNVSTVAD
-730 QARPVVYILDRP
+730 QQKPLVYILDRP

-754 AAPKANPH
+754 APPKANPH

-774 GQFTSRINMNL
+774 GQFTSRVNMNL
-785 REGKHWSYGAF
+785 REAKHWSYGAF
-796 TFIWDA
+796 TFVWDA

-836 RPVAADELA
+836 RPVTPDELA

-863 AVQGSLEQLVTFG
+863 AVQGSLEQMVTFG

-885 AQRVRALTIPDAAG
+885 AQRVRALTIPDAAT
-899 AAEETIRPDHLVW
+899 AAQDAIRPDHLVW
-912 VVVGDRSK
+912 VVVGDRVK
-920 IEAGIRELNFG
+920 IEPGIRELNFG

-940 KPLASR
+940 KPLASRE

>member
-14 ATALPIPG
+14 ATAWPTPG
-22 AAQRPSRTATRSRAP
+22 SAQRPSRTATRA
-37 RAPRAPRPPR
+37 R
-47 PQRAARASEPAAI
+47 PQRAARASAPAPI
-60 TIPYQRFALKNG
+60 TIPYQRLVLKNG

-122 DDYFRPFERIG
+122 DDYFQPFERIG

-138 GTTNND
+138 GTTNED
-144 RTNYFENVPTNAI
+144 RTNYFENVPTNAL

-172 GAIDTAKLNEQRG
+172 GAIDTAKVTEQRG

-197 PYGKVNL
+197 PYGKVDL

-212 AGHPYSWS
+212 AGHPYSWT
-220 VIGSMEDLNAAS
+220 VIGSMADLDAAS
-232 VNDVKDWFRTYYGPN
+232 VEDVKEWFRTYYGPN
-247 NAVIVLAGDITPA
+247 NAVIVLAGDITPE

-280 KQETWIARRTGS
+280 KQSTWIARRTGS

-299 RVPQARIYKE
+299 RVPQGRIYKE
-309 WNIPEYGSADG
+309 WNIPEYGSADA
-320 DYLDLVTD
+320 DYLDLVSD

-351 VNAYVDL
+351 VVAYVDL

-364 LVIRATVKPSGELAR
+364 LVIRATAKPGGDLAR

-384 DEELARFIQTG
+384 DAELARFIQTG

-444 TERRIATATAGD
+444 TQRRIAAATAGD
-456 LKSAAARYLSDG
+456 LKSAAARWLGDG
-468 DWALEV
+468 VWALEV
-474 HPYPTFEAAATGA
+474 HPYPTFETAVSGA

-493 DAGTPPDARFPAIG
+493 DAGTPPDARFPAIA

-518 LAERHSIPQVQLTLL
+518 LAERHSIPQVQLALL

-546 GTASLTLDMLDEGT
+546 GTASLALDMLDEGT
-560 TRRSALQISDTLSQ
+560 TRRTALQISDTLSQ
-574 LGAQLSTSSQLD
+574 LGAQLFTSSQLD

-595 KENVDPALDIFA
+595 KENLDPALDIFA
-607 DVVLNPS
+607 DVVLDPS

-623 QRQRLARIQRE
+623 QRQRIARIQRE

-658 NPLTGSGTEQSVT
+658 NPLTGSGTEASVSG
-671 QMTRDDLVR
+671 MTRADLVR

-699 SLAEIQPRLTR
+699 SLAEIQPKLTR
-710 LFSGWKAGD
+710 LFSRWPAGD
-719 VPQKNVGTVAD
+719 VPQKNVSTVAD
-730 QARPVVYILDRP
+730 QPRPLVYILDRP
-742 GAEQSVILAADL
+742 GAEQTVILAADL
-754 AAPKANPH
+754 AAPKANPR

-774 GQFTSRINMNL
+774 GQFTSRVNMNL
-785 REGKHWSYGAF
+785 REAKHWSYGAF

-824 EVDRELRGILGP
+824 EVDRELRGILGA
-836 RPVAADELA
+836 RPVSADELA

-899 AAEETIRPDHLVW
+899 AAQETIRPDHLVW
-912 VVVGDRSK
+912 VIVGDRSK

>member
-1 MSRIAFI
+1 MSRLAFV

-14 ATALPIPG
+14 ATALPTPG
-22 AAQRPSRTATRSRAP
+22 AAQRPSRTATRA
-37 RAPRAPRPPR
+37 R
-47 PQRAARASEPAAI
+47 PQRPAPAAPAARAAAPAPI
-60 TIPYQRFALKNG
+60 TISYQRFVLKNG

-122 DDYFRPFERIG
+122 DDYFQPFERIG

-138 GTTNND
+138 GTTNQD
-144 RTNYFENVPTNAI
+144 RTNYFENVPTNAL

-172 GAIDTAKLNEQRG
+172 GAIDTAKVNEQRG

-220 VIGSMEDLNAAS
+220 VIGSMADLNGAS
-232 VNDVKDWFRTYYGPN
+232 VDDVKEWFRTYYGPN
-247 NAVIVLAGDITPA
+247 NAVIVLAGDITPE

-280 KQETWIARRTGS
+280 KQETWVARRTGS

-337 LYKRLVYDEQTATD
+337 LYKRLVYDDQIATD
-351 VNAYVDL
+351 VAAYVDL

-364 LVIRATVKPSGELAR
+364 LVIRATAKPGGDLAR

-406 QSRANFIRGIE
+406 QSRASFIRGVE

-436 GSADHYLV
+436 GNADHYQV
-444 TERRIATATAGD
+444 TERRIAQATAGD
-456 LKSAAARYLSDG
+456 LKSAAGRWLSDG

-474 HPYPTFEAAATGA
+474 HPYPAFETAASGA

-493 DAGTPPDARFPAIG
+493 DAGTPPDARFPAIA
-507 RATLPNGLKIV
+507 RATLPNGLKIM
-518 LAERHSIPQVQLTLL
+518 LAERHSIPQVNLTLL

-546 GTASLTLDMLDEGT
+546 GTASLALDMLDEGT
-560 TRRSALQISDTLSQ
+560 TQRTALQISDTLSQ
-574 LGAQLSTSSQLD
+574 LGAELSTGSQLD
-586 VSRVALSTL
+586 VSSVSLSAL
-595 KENVDPALDIFA
+595 KEHLDPALDIFA

-623 QRQRLARIQRE
+623 QRQRVARIQRE

-658 NPLTGSGTEQSVT
+658 NPLTGSGTEASVSG
-671 QMTRDDLVR
+671 MTRDDLVR

-699 SLAEIQPRLTR
+699 SLAEIQPKLTR
-710 LFSGWKAGD
+710 LFSRWQAGE
-719 VPQKNVGTVAD
+719 VPQKNVSTVAD
-730 QARPVVYILDRP
+730 QPRPLVYILDRP

-754 AAPKANPH
+754 APPKANPH

-796 TFIWDA
+796 TLIWDA

-836 RPVAADELA
+836 KPVSADELA

-899 AAEETIRPDHLVW
+899 AAQETIRPDHLVW
-912 VVVGDRSK
+912 VVVGDRAK

-931 EIRFLDADG
+931 EVRFLDADG

>member
-1 MSRIAFI
+1 MALL
-8 TLALGL
+8 TLLLGF
-14 ATALPIPG
+14 AAASTVP
-22 AAQRPSRTATRSRAP
+22 AQRPVHTTRPRPRP
-37 RAPRAPRPPR
+37 RAA
-47 PQRAARASEPAAI
+47 EPAAI

-98 ERPGRTGFAHLFEH
+98 EKPGRTGFAHLFEH

-122 DDYFRPFERIG
+122 DDYFQPFERIG

-144 RTNYFENVPTNAI
+144 RTNYFENVPTSAL

-172 GAIDTAKLNEQRG
+172 GVIDTAKVNEQRG

-204 LMTEGTYP
+204 LMAEGAFP
-212 AGHPYSWS
+212 PGHPYSWT

-232 VNDVKDWFRTYYGPN
+232 VEDVKNWFRTYYGPN
-247 NAVIVLAGDITPA
+247 NAVIVLAGDITPE

-267 QFFGDIPATPPIA
+267 QYFGDIPATPPIA
-280 KQETWIARRTGS
+280 KQDVWIAKRTGS

-299 RVPQARIYKE
+299 RVPQARTYKQ
-309 WNIPEYGSADG
+309 WNIPQFGSADG

-337 LYKRLVYDEQTATD
+337 LYKRLVYDEQIATD
-351 VNAYVDL
+351 VVAYVDL
-358 REIGGQ
+358 REIAGQ
-364 LVIRATVKPSGELAR
+364 LVIRATAKPGGDLAR

-395 PTASELRRVKT
+395 PTPSELRRVKT

-423 GKSDVLARNEVFT
+423 GKSDVLAMNEVYA
-436 GSADHYLV
+436 GNADHYQA
-444 TERRIATATAGD
+444 RRQRIATATAAD
-456 LKSAAARYLSDG
+456 LRSAAARWLSDG
-468 DWALEV
+468 DFVVEV
-474 HPYPTFEAAATGA
+474 HPYPSYDVVASGA
-487 DRTKLP
+487 DRSKLP
-493 DAGTPPDARFPAIG
+493 AAGTPPDARFPAIA
-507 RATLPNGLKIV
+507 RATLPNGLKIM
-518 LAERHSIPQVQLTLL
+518 LAERHSIPQVNLTLL
-533 VDAGYAADQFAAP
+533 VDAGYAADQFATP

-560 TRRSALQISDTLSQ
+560 KTRTALQISDTLSQ
-574 LGAQLSTSSQLD
+574 LGANLGTGSQLD
-586 VSRVALSTL
+586 VSSVSLSTL
-595 KENVDPALDIFA
+595 KDNLDPALDIFA
-607 DVVLNPS
+607 DVILNPS

-623 QRQRLARIQRE
+623 QRQRIARIQRE

-658 NPLTGSGTEQSVT
+658 NPLTGSGTEESVT
-671 QMTRDDLVR
+671 RMTRDDLVR

-692 LVIVGDV
+692 LVVVGDI
-699 SLAEIQPRLTR
+699 SLAEIQPRLAR
-710 LFSGWKAGD
+710 LFSRWPAGD
-719 VPQKNVGTVAD
+719 VPQKNVSTVAD
-730 QARPVVYILDRP
+730 LPRPLVYILDRP
-742 GAEQSVILAADL
+742 GSEQSIIFAADL
-754 AAPKANPH
+754 APPKANPH

-774 GQFTSRINMNL
+774 GQFTSRVNMNL
-785 REGKHWSYGAF
+785 REAKHWSYGAF
-796 TFIWDA
+796 TLVWDA

-836 RPVAADELA
+836 KPVDADELA

-863 AVQGSLEQLVTFG
+863 AVQGSLEQLVTYG

-885 AQRVRALTIPDAAG
+885 AQRVRALTIPDATT
-899 AAEETIRPDHLVW
+899 AAQDAIRPDHLVW

-931 EIRFLDADG
+931 EVRFLDADG

>member
-1 MSRIAFI
+1 MSRIAFF

-14 ATALPIPG
+14 ATALPLPG
-22 AAQRPSRTATRSRAP
+22 TAQRPTQSATRARP
-37 RAPRAPRPPR
+37 PRPPR
-47 PQRAARASEPAAI
+47 SQRAARASEPAPI
-60 TIPYQRFALKNG
+60 TIPYQRFVLKNG

-122 DDYFRPFERIG
+122 DDYFQPFERIG

-138 GTTNND
+138 GTTNQD
-144 RTNYFENVPTNAI
+144 RTNYFENVPTNAL

-172 GAIDTAKLNEQRG
+172 GAIDTAKVNEQRG

-197 PYGKVNL
+197 PYGKVNN

-212 AGHPYSWS
+212 AGHPYSWT
-220 VIGSMEDLNAAS
+220 VIGSMADLNAAS
-232 VNDVKDWFRTYYGPN
+232 VEDVKEWFRTYYGPN
-247 NAVIVLAGDITPA
+247 NAVIALAGDITPE
-260 TARQKVE
+260 TARQKVQ

-280 KQETWIARRTGS
+280 KQSTWIARRTGS

-309 WNIPEYGSADG
+309 WNIPEYGSAEA

-337 LYKRLVYDEQTATD
+337 LYKRLVYDEQIATD
-351 VNAYVDL
+351 VAAYVDL

-364 LVIRATVKPSGELAR
+364 LVIRATAKPGGDLAR

-384 DEELARFIQTG
+384 DEELARFIQSG

-406 QSRANFIRGIE
+406 QSRANFIRGVE

-444 TERRIATATAGD
+444 TQRRIAAATAGN
-456 LKSAAARYLSDG
+456 LKSAAVRWLSDG
-468 DWALEV
+468 EWVLEV
-474 HPYPTFEAAATGA
+474 HPYPTFETAASGA
-487 DRTKLP
+487 DRSKLP
-493 DAGTPPDARFPAIG
+493 DAGTPPDARFPAIA
-507 RATLPNGLKIV
+507 RATLPNGLKIM

-533 VDAGYAADQFAAP
+533 LDAGYASDQFAAP
-546 GTASLTLDMLDEGT
+546 GTASLALDMLDEGT

-586 VSRVALSTL
+586 VSRVAVSTL
-595 KENVDPALDIFA
+595 KENLDPSLDIFA

-658 NPLTGSGTEQSVT
+658 NPLTGSGTEASVT
-671 QMTRDDLVR
+671 GMTRDDLVR

-699 SLAEIQPRLTR
+699 SMAEIQPKLTR
-710 LFSGWKAGD
+710 LFSGWRAGE
-719 VPQKNVGTVAD
+719 VPQKNVSTVAD
-730 QARPVVYILDRP
+730 QQRPLVYILDRP

-754 AAPKANPH
+754 AAPKANPR

-774 GQFTSRINMNL
+774 GQFTSRVNMNL
-785 REGKHWSYGAF
+785 REAKHWSYGAF

-836 RPVAADELA
+836 KPVTADELA

-899 AAEETIRPDHLVW
+899 AAQETIRPDHLVW
-912 VVVGDRSK
+912 VVVGDRAK

>member
-1 MSRIAFI
+1 MTRMALL
-8 TLALGL
+8 TLLLGF
-14 ATALPIPG
+14 AAASTVP
-22 AAQRPSRTATRSRAP
+22 AQRPVHTTRPRPRP
-37 RAPRAPRPPR
+37 RAA
-47 PQRAARASEPAAI
+47 EPAAI

-122 DDYFRPFERIG
+122 DEYFQPFERIG

-144 RTNYFENVPTNAI
+144 RTNYFENVPTTAL

-172 GAIDTAKLNEQRG
+172 GVIDTAKVNEQRG

-204 LMTEGTYP
+204 LMAEGAFP
-212 AGHPYSWS
+212 AGHPYSWT

-232 VNDVKDWFRTYYGPN
+232 VEDVKNWFRTYYGPN
-247 NAVIVLAGDITPA
+247 NVVIVLAGDITPE

-267 QFFGDIPATPPIA
+267 QYFGDIPATPPIA
-280 KQETWIARRTGS
+280 KQATWIARRTGA
-292 HREIMQD
+292 HRELMQD

-309 WNIPEYGSADG
+309 WNIPEYGAADA
-320 DYLDLVTD
+320 DYLDLVSD

-337 LYKRLVYDEQTATD
+337 LYKRLVYDEQIATD
-351 VNAYVDL
+351 VVAYVDL
-358 REIGGQ
+358 REIAGQ
-364 LVIRATVKPSGELAR
+364 LVIRATAKPGGDLAR

-384 DEELARFIQTG
+384 DEELARFIGPGGG
-395 PTASELRRVKT
+395 PTPSELRRVKT

-423 GKSDVLARNEVFT
+423 GKSDVLAMNEVYA
-436 GSADHYLV
+436 GNADHYQV
-444 TERRIATATAGD
+444 TRQRIATATAAD
-456 LKSAAARYLSDG
+456 LRSAAARWLSDG
-468 DWALEV
+468 DFVVEV
-474 HPYPTFEAAATGA
+474 HPYPSYDVVASGA
-487 DRTKLP
+487 DRSKLP
-493 DAGTPPDARFPAIG
+493 AAGTPPDARFPGIA
-507 RATLPNGLKIV
+507 RATLPNGLKIM
-518 LAERHSIPQVQLTLL
+518 LAERHSIPQVNMTLL
-533 VDAGYAADQFAAP
+533 VDAGYAADQFATP

-560 TRRSALQISDTLSQ
+560 KTRTALQISDTLSQ
-574 LGAQLSTSSQLD
+574 LGVSS
-586 VSRVALSTL
+586 VSLSTL
-595 KENVDPALDIFA
+595 KDNLDPALDIFA
-607 DVVLNPS
+607 DVILNPS

-623 QRQRLARIQRE
+623 QRQRIARIQRE

-644 VFPQLLYGANHAYG
+644 VFPQLLYGTNHAYG
-658 NPLTGSGTEQSVT
+658 NPLTGSGTEESVSR
-671 QMTRDDLVR
+671 MTREDLVR
-680 FHRTWFKPNHAT
+680 FHRAWFKPNHAT

-699 SLAEIQPRLTR
+699 SLVDIQPRLAR
-710 LFSGWKAGD
+710 LFSRWPAGD
-719 VPQKNVGTVAD
+719 VPQKNVSTVAD
-730 QARPVVYILDRP
+730 LPRPLVYILDRP
-742 GAEQSVILAADL
+742 GSEQSIIFAADL
-754 AAPKANPH
+754 APPKANPH

-774 GQFTSRINMNL
+774 GQFTSRVNMNL
-785 REGKHWSYGAF
+785 REAKHWSYGAF
-796 TFIWDA
+796 TLVWDA

-836 RPVAADELA
+836 KPITADELA

-899 AAEETIRPDHLVW
+899 AAQEAIRPDHLVW
-912 VVVGDRSK
+912 VVVGDRAK

-940 KPLASR
+940 KPLASRE